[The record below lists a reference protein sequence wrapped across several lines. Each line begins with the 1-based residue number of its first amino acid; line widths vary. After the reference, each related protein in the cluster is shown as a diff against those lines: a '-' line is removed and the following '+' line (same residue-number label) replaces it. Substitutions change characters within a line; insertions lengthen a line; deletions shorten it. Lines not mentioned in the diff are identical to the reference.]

1 MVRYIFVKEK
11 IMENIQ
17 TSFLEDYNIKLE
29 NFEGPLELLYSLIKK
44 SKMSIEE
51 IKLAD
56 ITSQYLEYMKNVSE
70 LDLEQASSF
79 IEWAAILLEIKS
91 QKLLPVENDELPEID
106 LEMLAKLKIQEY
118 ALIKEASYEIAVM
131 ENNDHFYKSPDK
143 SANNARIILTEFN
156 MDKLIE
162 AFSHL
167 LVKSSIKAVEKI
179 EEKEVVNDRWTVAE
193 KMNSVRNALISSKT
207 IKFKSLFDDN
217 YSKSEV
223 ITVFLALLE
232 LLKQQVAYVDQE
244 NVTDDITIHYVD
256 NTDIVSELQTDEI
269 ENQYN

>member
-1 MVRYIFVKEK
+1 MVLVVLGEK
-11 IMENIQ
+11 NMDNIE

-51 IKLAD
+51 VKLAD
-56 ITSQYLEYMKNVSE
+56 ITSQYLDYMKNVSE

-91 QKLLPVENDELPEID
+91 QKLLPIENDELPEID

-118 ALIKEASYEIAVM
+118 ALIKEASFEIALM

-143 SANNARIILTEFN
+143 SANNARIILTDFN

-162 AFSHL
+162 AFSLL
-167 LVKSSIKAVEKI
+167 LVKTSIKQVEKI

-193 KMNSVRNALISSKT
+193 KMNSVRNILVSSKT

-232 LLKQQVAYVDQE
+232 LLKQQVAFVEQE
-244 NVTDDITIHYVD
+244 DITDDITIHYVD
-256 NTDIVSELQTDEI
+256 NENKVNELQIEEI